1 MKIGKLFLTAVVAL
15 GLMACNNEEVPQIEG
30 AESTISIKVFPSSD
44 SPSFRAV
51 GNLSGDGVT
60 TVGLEAESVIKQ
72 LEVYLFYG
80 EAVKGYKSAT
90 DTTNVTEVTKIET
103 TTGPTTIVVVA
114 NAGIGPVA
122 NKAELLAKTKVLPAD
137 ITKGLPMTGM
147 TDPDADVI
155 VAPGQNY
162 YGYAEGQTPAGKE
175 HSVAAPLQIVR
186 VNARVAITSATL
198 NLTDKSIFDE
208 LKDVD
213 VAMFNVPKTSNIFGN
228 AGSLA
233 INADYLF
240 GEAWPSPQTSYT
252 VGTANPYF
260 KDATVTFPIVSTKA
274 PYYYVTENTVGKA
287 EATTNQRMLIV
298 LRGKPYKDEVAV
310 VVEGLYTDAAG
321 YTYYPVWVNADDKGY
336 TYPENYTAD
345 NLIKRNTQYNISL
358 SIKKIGNPTIDPV
371 QDAFMDVTVKVA
383 PWTVV
388 TQNVTW

>member
-51 GNLSGDGVT
+51 GDLSEDDVN
-60 TVGLEAESVIKQ
+60 TVGLEAESLIKQ

-80 EAVKGYKSAT
+80 EAVKGYESAT
-90 DTTNVTEVTKIET
+90 HATNVTEVTGIKT

-114 NAGIGPVA
+114 NAGIGQVA
-122 NKAELLAKTKVLPAD
+122 NKAELLAKTKYLPAD

-147 TDPDADVI
+147 TDADVI

-162 YGYAEGQTPAGKE
+162 YGYAAGKTPAGKE

-198 NLTDKSIFDE
+198 NLTAESIFNE

-213 VAMFNVPKTSNIFGN
+213 VAMFNVPKISNIFGD

-252 VGTANPYF
+252 VGTANTYF
-260 KDATVTFPIVSTKA
+260 KDATVTFPIKSTNA

-298 LRGKPYKDEVAV
+298 LRGKPYKDGVAV

-345 NLIKRNTQYNISL
+345 NFIKRNTQYNISL
-358 SIKKIGNPTIDPV
+358 SITKIGNPTIDPV
-371 QDAFMDVTVKVA
+371 QNAFMDVTVTVA